1 MTGMCTKVLAAVAA
15 VLLMVSARA
24 EGDTAQPPSSTS
36 SAGAKASEKRAET
49 VTPERKRAKK
59 QGKSGE
65 THKPEATGSGTQQ
78 EKSKQ
83 PCEEVKPCAIE

>member
-1 MTGMCTKVLAAVAA
+1 MCTKVLAAVAA

-24 EGDTAQPPSSTS
+24 EGDTAQPPQSTS
-36 SAGAKASEKRAET
+36 SAGAKAPEKERAET
-49 VTPERKRAKK
+49 AKPERKPTKK

-65 THKPEATGSGTQQ
+65 TQKPEAKGSGAQQ
-78 EKSKQ
+78 EKAKQ